1 MSNYSDLIKWQLQ
14 LLLIN
19 KVSVTELYN
28 DMKKEYNDLFHLST
42 LTRFLN
48 EGKIS
53 HRNLEKVNFYLEKTL
68 KYNRILEL
76 FFSQFPSHLP
86 IRKLIL
92 NLFNNPETLE
102 IISYTLSKE
111 IMSKLKINQETV
123 DYLLTFPDAVP
134 MASLLGPKYLNIPY
148 ISLLTYKPTLEPSLS
163 VDYRIENEIIRS
175 YYIPTN
181 DVIQNKSFGIILDYI
196 EFGNLR
202 KIFFELIQK
211 PEIRGEIKFLVVIV
225 SVGNTQLIMNDL
237 DDLDTYILY
246 NLN

>member
-1 MSNYSDLIKWQLQ
+1 
-14 LLLIN
+14 
-19 KVSVTELYN
+19 
-28 DMKKEYNDLFHLST
+28 MKNEYKDLFHLST

-48 EGKIS
+48 EGNIS
-53 HRNLEKVNFYLEKTL
+53 QGNLEKVNSFLEKTL
-68 KYNRILEL
+68 PWNKILEL

-86 IRKLIL
+86 VRKLIL

-102 IISYTLSKE
+102 IISYTLSRV
-111 IMSKLKINQETV
+111 IISKLKISQANV

-148 ISLLTYKPTLEPSLS
+148 ISLLSYKPTNETSLS

-175 YYIPTN
+175 YYIPIN
-181 DVIQNKSFGIILDYI
+181 DIIPNKSFGIVLDYI

-225 SVGNTQLIMNDL
+225 SVGNTQLILNDL
-237 DDLDTYILY
+237 DGIDTYILY